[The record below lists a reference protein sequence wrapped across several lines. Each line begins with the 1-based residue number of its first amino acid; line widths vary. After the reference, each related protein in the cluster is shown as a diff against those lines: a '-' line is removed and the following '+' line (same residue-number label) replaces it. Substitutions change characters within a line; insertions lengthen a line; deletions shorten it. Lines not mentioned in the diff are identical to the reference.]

1 MKKYKWNNFDKAF
14 LLSWILFLIL
24 DLVWMGLEVFFYG
37 QVQHRIVDDIIGVPI
52 IVSLYL
58 NALLYFENKSNK
70 RK

>member
-58 NALLYFENKSNK
+58 NALGYFENKSNK

>member
-1 MKKYKWNNFDKAF
+1 MYDSS
-14 LLSWILFLIL
+14 LL

-58 NALLYFENKSNK
+58 NALWYFENKSNK

>member
-58 NALLYFENKSNK
+58 NALWYFENKSNK